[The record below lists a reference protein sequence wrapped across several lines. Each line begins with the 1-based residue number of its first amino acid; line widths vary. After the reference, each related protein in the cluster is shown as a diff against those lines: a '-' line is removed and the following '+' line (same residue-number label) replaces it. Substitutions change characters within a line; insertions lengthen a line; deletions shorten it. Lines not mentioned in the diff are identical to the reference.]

1 MESTQSRRSTTTA
14 APATPEAERRLDATA
29 FKEETD
35 RQIAERVS
43 SPPEQPTP
51 TQAEADAIKSGE
63 AVPPGEARSGAPV
76 ERDVRPGASG
86 AGYTTR

>member
-1 MESTQSRRSTTTA
+1 MMESTQPPRRSTTTA
-14 APATPEAERRLDATA
+14 TPASPEAERRLDDKA

-51 TQAEADAIKSGE
+51 TQAEADSIKSRE
-63 AVPPGEARSGAPV
+63 AVSGAAQ
-76 ERDVRPGASG
+76 ERDVKPGASG